1 MSLVVAV
8 VLNIVNFICMA
19 NIFSSIRNYI
29 SPVFITMLFA
39 AFVLWYITKLG
50 ETYTTDH
57 EVTIVVDGEEFEV
70 GCTIRG
76 KGTNLISYTMS
87 SKRSCFSVPSSEL
100 SFDKEV
106 TDDNGVTYRHVTSV
120 SLQQALAAR
129 MSDIDVVAVS
139 NLPTIVSVEE

>member
-1 MSLVVAV
+1 MYNVVI
-8 VLNIVNFICMA
+8 LIVMA
-19 NIFSSIRNYI
+19 NIFSSLRNYI
-29 SPVFITMLFA
+29 SPVYVTMLFA

-57 EVTIVVDGEEFEV
+57 EVTIVVDGQEFEV

-87 SKRSCFSVPSSEL
+87 SKRSCFSIPSAEL
-100 SFDKEV
+100 SYDKEV
-106 TDDNGVTYRHVTSV
+106 TDDNGVTYRHVTGV

-129 MSDIDVVAVS
+129 MNDIDVVAVT
-139 NLPTIVSVEE
+139 NLPTITSVEE